1 MSRVRGVWV
10 GTIVGVTLAYA
21 ALVAVAF
28 ASDATPARAA
38 GPVRTAAPA
47 RATAAMLP
55 GRDPFYRWTRPLA
68 KVAPGTV
75 LRRRTVT
82 LSPAVGGVGTAT
94 QVLYRTTTQLG
105 APAVTVATIIR
116 PSTPGPARIVS
127 YQTAYDALGAQ
138 CDPSYTLAGGNH
150 SSGSSETA
158 VMAQFVAHG
167 DTVVVSDYEGENL
180 AFGAGQQ
187 SGYGTL
193 DGIRAAERA
202 IRAPGSTPVA
212 MIGYSGGSI
221 ATEFA
226 AELARSYAPKLRIT
240 GAAAGGV
247 PVDLAHNLRYVDG
260 SKVWASATP
269 GIVLGVGRAY
279 QIPTQRYASAYGR
292 NDFGQVRGQC
302 LGQYL
307 GKYPGLRV
315 AQLYRPGFKAY
326 LRVPAFATVTND
338 LIMGRSGTPREPMM
352 LGVGN
357 ADGTGDGVMVADDVA
372 ALAHEYCGRGVNVSF
387 HEYPGDDHT
396 AAAPPF
402 LLAAVPFL
410 QTRLAGGSVANGC
423 GAIPTGNSLAPLPL
437 PTYSMTL
444 GRAGKHGARAALRS
458 RGGSVADAVV
468 TLSHGTRVLQTVRLA
483 RVSSKP
489 TRFTLGLHKP
499 GHYVMT
505 LNQAG
510 IQLWRVRIRLRLD
523 SGSS

>member
-1 MSRVRGVWV
+1 MVVAVVLG
-10 GTIVGVTLAYA
+10 YA
-21 ALVAVAF
+21 ALVATALVSSVA
-28 ASDATPARAA
+28 AARGATATTRAA
-38 GPVRTAAPA
+38 ATRVAP
-47 RATAAMLP
+47 
-55 GRDPFYRWTRPLA
+55 GKDPFYRWTRPLA
-68 KVAPGTV
+68 KVKPGTV

-82 LSPAVGGVGTAT
+82 LVPAVGGVSTAT

-116 PSTPGPARIVS
+116 PASAAKPRIVS

-138 CDPSYTLAGGNH
+138 CDPSYTLAGGDN
-150 SSGSSETA
+150 SSDSAETT
-158 VMAQFVAHG
+158 VMAQFVAKG

-193 DGIRAAERA
+193 DGIRAAEHA
-202 IRAPGSTPVA
+202 IRAPGGTPVA

-226 AELARSYAPKLRIT
+226 AELAHRYAPTLRIA

-269 GIVLGVGRAY
+269 AIVLGAGRAFKVD
-279 QIPTQRYASAYGR
+279 TRRYASAYGR
-292 NDFGQVRGQC
+292 KVFGQVGGRC
-302 LGQYL
+302 LAQFL

-315 AQLYRPGFKAY
+315 AQLFRPGFKAY
-326 LRVPAFATVTND
+326 LRVPAFATVTNR
-338 LIMGRSGTPREPMM
+338 LIMGRSGTPRGPMM

-357 ADGTGDGVMVADDVA
+357 ADGTGDGVMVAKDVA
-372 ALAHEYCGRGVNVSF
+372 GLAREYCRRHVSITF
-387 HEYPGDDHT
+387 HEYKGDDHT

-410 QTRLAGGSVANGC
+410 QQRLEGQRVADGC
-423 GAIPTGNSLAPLPL
+423 AKVPPGNSLAPLPL
-437 PTYSMTL
+437 PRYRLKL
-444 GRAGKHGARAALRS
+444 GIAFKRGSTAVLRTRGGTVSDAVIRLS
-458 RGGSVADAVV
+458 RG
-468 TLSHGTRVLQTVRLA
+468 TRLVQTVQLP

-489 TRFTLGLHKP
+489 TTFRLKLHAP
-499 GHYVMT
+499 ARYVFT

-510 IQLWRVRIRLRLD
+510 IRLWRVPIRVFPAR
-523 SGSS
+523 GKVTTGR